1 MPDLSDWAAYTKT
14 IWQNNIP
21 PSIDD
26 YNLDHM
32 EQGIYENS
40 LRIGDLITLTNEHTS
55 QIGQLQSD
63 LGALTDRVT
72 TNENSINTL
81 NQQVADIQANKANK
95 TDVPTNEDFE
105 AGLNLKVD
113 KTTYDTFVNTTL
125 PNNYYNKSQTYTRE
139 EIDAKL
145 ANKLNKTGGDKGS
158 GNYTIQG
165 GLSVNGVISTAYEYI
180 TMDSDGNQGLGAYQ
194 LYIQPNNP
202 GGKRGDVW
210 IKNT

>member
-72 TNENSINTL
+72 TNENSIKTL
-81 NQQVADIQANKANK
+81 NQQVSDIQTNKANK

-125 PNNYYNKSQTYTRE
+125 PNNYYNKTQTYSKS
-139 EIDAKL
+139 EIDSQMN
-145 ANKLNKTGGDKGS
+145 NKLGRNGDTGT
-158 GNYTIQG
+158 GNYNFTG
-165 GLSVNGVISTAYEYI
+165 TVTSGLLISSANRIGINGK
-180 TMDSDGNQGLGAYQ
+180 GLYLSSGD
-194 LYIQPNNP
+194 P
-202 GGKRGDVW
+202 GGVAGDVW
-210 IKNT
+210 IKNG

>member
-55 QIGQLQSD
+55 QIEQLQSD

-72 TNENSINTL
+72 TNENSIKTL
-81 NQQVADIQANKANK
+81 NSQVADIQANKANK
-95 TDVPTNEDFE
+95 VDVPTNEDFE
-105 AGLNLKVD
+105 TELEKKLD
-113 KTTYDTFVNTTL
+113 KTTYNSFVNTTL
-125 PNNYYNKSQTYTRE
+125 PNTYYKKSETYTRS

-145 ANKLNKTGGDKGS
+145 NNKLSKSGDTGT
-158 GNYTIQG
+158 GNYTISGTLNVG
-165 GLSVNGVISTAYEYI
+165 GEIQTAYEDI
-180 TMDSDGNQGLGAYQ
+180 VFDTDGNQGLGSYR
-194 LYIQPNNP
+194 LYVQPNNP

>member
-1 MPDLSDWAAYTKT
+1 MPDLTDWAAYTKT

-40 LRIGDLITLTNEHTS
+40 LRIGDLITLTTEHTNELA
-55 QIGQLQSD
+55 QLQED

-72 TNENSINTL
+72 TNENSIKTL
-81 NQQVADIQANKANK
+81 NSQVADIQANKANK
-95 TDVPTNEDFE
+95 VDVPTNEDFE
-105 AGLNLKVD
+105 TELEKKLD
-113 KTTYDTFVNTTL
+113 KTTYNNFVNTTL
-125 PNNYYNKSQTYTRE
+125 PNTYYKKSETYTRS

-145 ANKLNKTGGDKGS
+145 NNKLSKSGDSGT
-158 GNYTIQG
+158 GNYTISG
-165 GLSVNGVISTAYEYI
+165 TLSVGGEISTAYENI
-180 TMDSDGNQGLGAYQ
+180 IFDSDGNQGLGAYR
-194 LYIQPNNP
+194 LYVQPNNP

>member
-72 TNENSINTL
+72 TNENSIKTL
-81 NQQVADIQANKANK
+81 NQQVADIQTNKANK

-125 PNNYYNKSQTYTRE
+125 PNNYYNKTQTYSKS
-139 EIDAKL
+139 EIDSQMN
-145 ANKLNKTGGDKGS
+145 NKLGRSGDTGT
-158 GNYTIQG
+158 GNYTFTGNVTANGIVSSG
-165 GLSVNGVISTAYEYI
+165 GAYVGVNGKGIYLTSY
-180 TMDSDGNQGLGAYQ
+180 D
-194 LYIQPNNP
+194 P
-202 GGKRGDVW
+202 GGVAGDVW
-210 IKNT
+210 IKNG

>member
-40 LRIGDLITLTNEHTS
+40 LRIGDLITLTTEHTNELA
-55 QIGQLQSD
+55 QLQED

-72 TNENSINTL
+72 TNENSIKTL
-81 NQQVADIQANKANK
+81 NSQVADIQANKANK
-95 TDVPTNEDFE
+95 VDVPTNEDFE
-105 AGLNLKVD
+105 TELEKKLD
-113 KTTYDTFVNTTL
+113 KTTYNTFVNTTL
-125 PNNYYNKSQTYTRE
+125 PNTYYKKRETYTRS

-145 ANKLNKTGGDKGS
+145 NNKLSKSGDTGT
-158 GNYTIQG
+158 GNYTISGTLNVG
-165 GLSVNGVISTAYEYI
+165 GEIQTAYEDI
-180 TMDSDGNQGLGAYQ
+180 VFDTDGNQGLGSYR
-194 LYIQPNNP
+194 LYVQPNNP

>member
-1 MPDLSDWAAYTKT
+1 MPDLTDWAAYTKT

-40 LRIGDLITLTNEHTS
+40 LRIGDLITLTTEHTNELA
-55 QIGQLQSD
+55 QLQED

-72 TNENSINTL
+72 TNENSIKTL
-81 NQQVADIQANKANK
+81 NSQVADIQTNKANK
-95 TDVPTNEDFE
+95 VDVPTNEDFE
-105 AGLNLKVD
+105 TELEKKLD
-113 KTTYDTFVNTTL
+113 KTTYNTFVNTTL
-125 PNNYYNKSQTYTRE
+125 PNTYYKKSETYTRS

-145 ANKLNKTGGDKGS
+145 NNKLSKSGDTGT
-158 GNYTIQG
+158 GNYTISGTLNVG
-165 GLSVNGVISTAYEYI
+165 GEIQTAYEDI
-180 TMDSDGNQGLGAYQ
+180 VFDTDGNQGLGSYR
-194 LYIQPNNP
+194 LYVQPGNP

>member
-72 TNENSINTL
+72 TNENSIKTL
-81 NQQVADIQANKANK
+81 NQQVADIQTNKANK

-125 PNNYYNKSQTYTRE
+125 PNNYYNKTQTYSKS
-139 EIDAKL
+139 EIDSQMN
-145 ANKLNKTGGDKGS
+145 NKLGRNGDTGT
-158 GNYTIQG
+158 GNYNFTG
-165 GLSVNGVISTAYEYI
+165 TVTSGLLISSANRIGINGK
-180 TMDSDGNQGLGAYQ
+180 GLYLSSGD
-194 LYIQPNNP
+194 P
-202 GGKRGDVW
+202 GGVAGDVW
-210 IKNT
+210 IKNG

>member
-72 TNENSINTL
+72 TNENSIKTL
-81 NQQVADIQANKANK
+81 NQQVADIQTNKANK

-125 PNNYYNKSQTYTRE
+125 PNNYYNKTQTYSKS
-139 EIDAKL
+139 EIDSQMN
-145 ANKLNKTGGDKGS
+145 NKLGRSGDTGT
-158 GNYTIQG
+158 GNYTFTGNVTANGIVSSG
-165 GLSVNGVISTAYEYI
+165 GAYIGVNGKGIYLTSY
-180 TMDSDGNQGLGAYQ
+180 D
-194 LYIQPNNP
+194 P
-202 GGKRGDVW
+202 GGVAGDVW
-210 IKNT
+210 IKNG